1 MPHRML
7 LGRWFFSL
15 TVLVLLFVAV
25 WPLPVAAQGRLAPAR
40 GMLLVAGEGIADPRF
55 QESVILL
62 VRYDA
67 EGVVGVILN
76 RPTKLTLGKAFP
88 GMVAIEKRDTPLY
101 YGGPVDQ
108 RLLLVLL
115 QSEMPPQDSTPV
127 ADRLHLTGLPQI
139 ADRLDSSAGK
149 GEKFMVFLG
158 YAGWSAGQL
167 AGEIARGDWYL
178 VPFNETAVFSEKP
191 ENLWRELRS
200 RGKEIWI

>member
-1 MPHRML
+1 MYLRRL
-7 LGRWFFSL
+7 LRSWLLALGIL
-15 TVLVLLFVAV
+15 TLLTAAG
-25 WPLPVAAQGRLAPAR
+25 WPLPAAEGRLAPAR

-76 RPTKLTLGKAFP
+76 RPTNLSLGEALP
-88 GMVAIEKRDTPLY
+88 GMVAGERRDAPLY
-101 YGGPVDQ
+101 YGGPVDP

-115 QSEMPPQDSTPV
+115 QSDKPPRDSTPV
-127 ADRLHLTGLPQI
+127 AGRLHLTGLPQI
-139 ADRLDSSAGK
+139 ADRLDSSESQ
-149 GEKFMVFLG
+149 GEKFMVLLG

-178 VPFNETAVFSEKP
+178 VPFDETAVFSERP
-191 ENLWRELRS
+191 ENLWDELRG